1 MPNISETIEM
11 PSILFFVFMSV
22 ALLAA
27 CNVILI
33 KNPVQAV
40 LSLIVCFIS
49 TAGTWLL
56 LDAEFL
62 AWALILVYVGAVMVL
77 FLFVVMMLDIRALTS
92 NLGTWLPIGLIFTT
106 ALILFLFMLIQDDDF
121 VLNKHGTALA
131 YGANDISNSKIL
143 GEYIF
148 TKYLM
153 QFEVAGIILLV
164 AIIAAIGLIYR
175 GPQDRKAQ
183 NIDKQINVNPKDRLE
198 LKENI

>member
-1 MPNISETIEM
+1 M
-11 PSILFFVFMSV
+11 PSVLFIVFMSI

-27 CNVILI
+27 CSVVLV
-33 KNPVQAV
+33 KNPVKAV

-49 TAGTWLL
+49 TAGTWIL

-62 AWALILVYVGAVMVL
+62 GWALILVYVGAVMVL

-92 NLGTWLPIGLIFTT
+92 NMGMWATIGLLFTS
-106 ALILFLFMLIQDDDF
+106 ALVIFLFSIMQGDEF
-121 VLNKHGTALA
+121 VMNKHGTPLA

-175 GPQDRKAQ
+175 GPQDRKVQ
-183 NIDKQINVNPKDRLE
+183 NIDKQINVDPKDRLE
-198 LKENI
+198 LRENI